1 MSDEM
6 SSNIL
11 AYTKSPKITKRTT
24 FQDELERAV
33 SARSSRQQ
41 SEDYSDDFDSDDDDE
56 DAGSFERYSDTSLD
70 EKSTNK
76 NLINDFYVSDDEEND
91 SPKVNF
97 LKTKTTNNNVTK
109 DLVPILIETEKEAV
123 SDTLEKIEINSLME
137 GKDQEFEQEDING
150 KSPSRLVKFISSE
163 NISNFE
169 KDNNVKIPLPRLRG
183 ILRKTGH
190 VGDKDVLEEEDNSVF
205 AKTQFSHS
213 APSSLT
219 RLGGKTLEI
228 QQRTLS
234 ESPNSEGPWLTSPRT
249 ALVIPH
255 QRSTSE
261 NLGDYLFPVSA
272 ERSSKIDQEQI
283 VDENHNFM
291 KSGDSNKCSSIEE
304 QMVSNTLEKTEQ
316 SQLTIEELEKNMKSK
331 LIVDEDRKSATS
343 NAIHKSPISLK
354 GLLKT
359 SRHISSKKLYL
370 DLLGSFKMAF
380 EFLEKSPSRKKPQPT
395 TTSSQYLG
403 TLKILDQKPS
413 QKHNLELDKADS
425 IRAAVYQD
433 WLVKKN
439 LCFQELQ
446 RVKKNE
452 AENLK
457 IQNEQKKGVK
467 KEEASASF
475 EAWKAMKEKEAR
487 KMAAKKKLE
496 AKKLKKIEEENAEK
510 KGEAQKAFEKWK
522 EKKLEY
528 LKEKNKKEKEY
539 ERAKK
544 KKEEEYFAE
553 KIKDNLSAVER
564 WHEQKDFLIR
574 QKMKEKTN
582 ERKRQE
588 IKKVQKEDKDRLA
601 VNEYEK
607 WLEKKERKAKIER
620 KQRKHH
626 VVYTSESIPPWSP
639 PSKLT
644 PAKNY

>member
-1 MSDEM
+1 MSDEV
-6 SSNIL
+6 SSSIL

-41 SEDYSDDFDSDDDDE
+41 SEDYSDDFDSDDDDD
-56 DAGSFERYSDTSLD
+56 DA
-70 EKSTNK
+70 
-76 NLINDFYVSDDEEND
+76 
-91 SPKVNF
+91 
-97 LKTKTTNNNVTK
+97 
-109 DLVPILIETEKEAV
+109 
-123 SDTLEKIEINSLME
+123 
-137 GKDQEFEQEDING
+137 
-150 KSPSRLVKFISSE
+150 E

-169 KDNNVKIPLPRLRG
+169 KDTNVKIPLPRLRG

-190 VGDKDVLEEEDNSVF
+190 AGDKDVLEEEDNSVF

-219 RLGGKTLEI
+219 RLGGKILEI

-249 ALVIPH
+249 SLVIPH
-255 QRSTSE
+255 QRPASE

-283 VDENHNFM
+283 VDENHNCM

-331 LIVDEDRKSATS
+331 LIVDEERKSTTS
-343 NAIHKSPISLK
+343 NVIHKKKNEDKNLK
-354 GLLKT
+354 KKT
-359 SRHISSKKLYL
+359 SKRMKIN
-370 DLLGSFKMAF
+370 
-380 EFLEKSPSRKKPQPT
+380 RKKTQPT

-457 IQNEQKKGVK
+457 IQNEQKGVK

-528 LKEKNKKEKEY
+528 LKEKNKKEKEF

-626 VVYTSESIPPWSP
+626 VLYTSESIPPWSP